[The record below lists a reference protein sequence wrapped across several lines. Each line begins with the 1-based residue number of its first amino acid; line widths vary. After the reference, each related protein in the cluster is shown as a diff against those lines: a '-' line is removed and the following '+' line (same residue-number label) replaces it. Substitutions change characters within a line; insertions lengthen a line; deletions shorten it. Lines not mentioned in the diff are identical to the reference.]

1 MKTIVFLILIFT
13 IFQSK
18 AIDLGSLDTSFSND
32 GVSDGWDRSGET
44 GYYRYGSA
52 TVVDSQGRIYV
63 AGTYDYD
70 AGGSTAKGARIER
83 YLPSGTL
90 DNTFGTGGIKTF
102 AVPPAPINQFEYSLV
117 LGPSDSIFMG
127 YSRLYCIV
135 GNECHS
141 NIKIYYVN
149 SSGVTVGDITIPF
162 DLGGTWERNDDN
174 ISDMVYMPTLN
185 RLAISA
191 EVERLGSLMKM
202 SRRMSE
208 LIDKLLEFS
217 RINRSEPHTEEI
229 DLDEVLSGVLEMMD
243 SSIKEHQATITY
255 KKKLPKIAFDPSRCG
270 EIFYN
275 LILNGLKYNTSSPK
289 EIEIGM
295 LDSPNDSGQKIF
307 YVKDNGIGIPEKHH
321 DSVFKMFKRL
331 HGRDAFGGGTGAGLT
346 IIKRIINKHGG
357 NIWIKSPSEG
367 GTIFYFT
374 LEEPIK
380 TE

>member
-1 MKTIVFLILIFT
+1 MSNAKQTT
-13 IFQSK
+13 E
-18 AIDLGSLDTSFSND
+18 SFSEKQLQAILNNTVD
-32 GVSDGWDRSGET
+32 GIIVINNRGIIMSFNPACEELF
-44 GYYRYGSA
+44 GYTAAEAMNQNVKMLMPESYA
-52 TVVDSQGRIYV
+52 THHDKYISNYTQTREPKVIGIGR
-63 AGTYDYD
+63 
-70 AGGSTAKGARIER
+70 E
-83 YLPSGTL
+83 
-90 DNTFGTGGIKTF
+90 
-102 AVPPAPINQFEYSLV
+102 V
-117 LGPSDSIFMG
+117 LGQRKDKSTFPMWLSIGEVIEDGSHFFVGIVRDLSEQRDLEIHRQLYMEALEISNRELDDFVYLISHDLKEPVRGIYSYAQFMAED
-127 YSRLYCIV
+127 Y
-135 GNECHS
+135 NEMLDEDG
-141 NIKIYYVN
+141 K
-149 SSGVTVGDITIPF
+149 
-162 DLGGTWERNDDN
+162 
-174 ISDMVYMPTLN
+174 
-185 RLAISA
+185 
-191 EVERLGSLMKM
+191 ERLGSLMKM